1 MRARAVD
8 VRDNRAVAVGAG
20 GFILVFGVIGL
31 ASIVIVIMTA
41 VDTAK
46 YPDWAFERA
55 GTSKFVWQIL
65 PIILLFLCGFAGGI
79 IGLIWFTSKRDDVAR
94 AAQAGGPPPYGY
106 GAPPG
111 WGQQPPPGW
120 GQQPPPYPPPAPPP
134 YPPGEP
140 PPGPPQ

>member
-1 MRARAVD
+1 
-8 VRDNRAVAVGAG
+8 VRENRVVAVGAG
-20 GFILVFGVIGL
+20 GFFLAFGVIGL

-46 YPDWAFERA
+46 YPDWAFEQA

-65 PIILLFLCGFAGGI
+65 PIILLFVCGFAGGI
-79 IGLIWFTSKRDDVAR
+79 MGLIWFASKRDDVAR
-94 AAQAGGPPPYGY
+94 AAQAGSPPQYGY

-111 WGQQPPPGW
+111 WVQQPPPGGW
-120 GQQPPPYPPPAPPP
+120 MPPSTPPPPYPPAA
-134 YPPGEP
+134 P

>member
-1 MRARAVD
+1 MRARTVD
-8 VRDNRAVAVGAG
+8 VRDNRVVAVAG
-20 GFILVFGVIGL
+20 GLFLVFGIIGL

-65 PIILLFLCGFAGGI
+65 PIILLFVCGVAGGVM
-79 IGLIWFTSKRDDVAR
+79 GLVWFSSKRDAVAR

-111 WGQQPPPGW
+111 WGQQPPPGGW
-120 GQQPPPYPPPAPPP
+120 TPPSTPPPPYPPA
-134 YPPGEP
+134 EP